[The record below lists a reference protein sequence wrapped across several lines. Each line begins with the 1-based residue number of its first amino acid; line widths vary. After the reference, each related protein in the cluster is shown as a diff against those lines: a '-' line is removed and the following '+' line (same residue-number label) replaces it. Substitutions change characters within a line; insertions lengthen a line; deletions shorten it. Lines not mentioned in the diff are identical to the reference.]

1 MDLIKRSA
9 ALLLMLISFQSFAAL
24 VYIENDTDSICKLES
39 RDLKHGIL
47 VTYPPI
53 RIHPSELGVFRM
65 TDSGFRGPEIELFYN
80 CGGKKINITSQE
92 NMWIIWAGSV
102 SAKIDYADPGIT
114 ATYQL
119 ESGSA
124 LWNQAG
130 VIRWVIFNN
139 N

>member
-1 MDLIKRSA
+1 MNLIKSTVA
-9 ALLLMLISFQSFAAL
+9 TMLMLISFQSFAAL

-47 VTYPPI
+47 VTYPPV
-53 RIHPSELGVFRM
+53 RIQPNKVEVFRM

-92 NMWIIWAGSV
+92 NMWIIWAGGL
-102 SAKIDYADPGIT
+102 SAKLEYADPGISG
-114 ATYQL
+114 TYQL

-130 VIRWVIFNN
+130 VIRWRIFNTN
-139 N
+139 